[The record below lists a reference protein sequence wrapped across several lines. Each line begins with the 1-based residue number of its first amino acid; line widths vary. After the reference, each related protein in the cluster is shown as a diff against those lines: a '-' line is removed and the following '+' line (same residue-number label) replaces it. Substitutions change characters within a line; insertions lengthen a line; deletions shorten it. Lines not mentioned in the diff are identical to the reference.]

1 MLVVRPFLSFINF
14 VSSENSRWYKI
25 LFFWVVGLKRKFSEM
40 ESSYP
45 SPPEAGDDSVFYD
58 SDDTNGETNDYIRE
72 YKEPANHP
80 TERALTHT
88 DDSTNENLRSPGNQN
103 QSYQGRLHPL
113 ELLTRLFP
121 TQKRSV
127 LELIWKG
134 CHGDVLRA
142 IECVLPSHE
151 KAMASLNAPENPVMH
166 YTAGMHPGFI
176 TRQTRP
182 PYQGPVGPAPA
193 RYHVYGSAPGFSY
206 PMVEY
211 LHHQKRSLGQNCTV
225 NDNELAYSMVQGSE
239 QTNIVGKVCPECS
252 TKCQPSSNFC
262 SSCGKCFKET

>member
-1 MLVVRPFLSFINF
+1 MKNYNII
-14 VSSENSRWYKI
+14 Y
-25 LFFWVVGLKRKFSEM
+25 LFHLESKRKFSEV

-58 SDDTNGETNDYIRE
+58 SDETNGETNDDIRGCQQ
-72 YKEPANHP
+72 PANHEK
-80 TERALTHT
+80 ERDVSRA
-88 DDSTNENLRSPGNQN
+88 STNDTANEHLEPPGNHN
-103 QSYQGRLHPL
+103 TSYRGKLHPL
-113 ELLTRLFP
+113 DLLTRLFP

-127 LELIWKG
+127 LELILKG

-151 KAMASLNAPENPVMH
+151 KALASLKSPESPVMH
-166 YTAGMHPGFI
+166 YNPGMHPSFI
-176 TRQTRP
+176 ARQSRP
-182 PYQGPVGPAPA
+182 PYQGPMRPGHYP
-193 RYHVYGSAPGFSY
+193 VYGSAPGYSY

-211 LHHQKRSLGQNCTV
+211 LHQQKYSLGPNCTAV
-225 NDNELAYSMVQGSE
+225 EKEHAYDVVAGTE

-252 TKCQPSSNFC
+252 TKCSPASNFC

>member
-1 MLVVRPFLSFINF
+1 
-14 VSSENSRWYKI
+14 
-25 LFFWVVGLKRKFSEM
+25 M

-151 KAMASLNAPENPVMH
+151 KAMASLNSPENPVMH

-193 RYHVYGSAPGFSY
+193 RYHAYGTAPGFSY

>member
-1 MLVVRPFLSFINF
+1 
-14 VSSENSRWYKI
+14 
-25 LFFWVVGLKRKFSEM
+25 M

-134 CHGDVLRA
+134 CHGD
-142 IECVLPSHE
+142 
-151 KAMASLNAPENPVMH
+151 
-166 YTAGMHPGFI
+166 TAGMHPGFI

-193 RYHVYGSAPGFSY
+193 RYHVYGTAPGFSY

-225 NDNELAYSMVQGSE
+225 SDNELAYSMVQGSE